1 MVSIRQADCAT
12 TSANSFAVQ
21 AGGGVNLYL
30 TRSFGIRL
38 LQADYVRTTLPNAA
52 ANTQNDL
59 RLAFGITYHCSLP
72 RHSR

>member
-1 MVSIRQADCAT
+1 M
-12 TSANSFAVQ
+12 
-21 AGGGVNLYL
+21 NLYL
-30 TRSFGIRL
+30 TRSFGVRL